1 MWKTV
6 ETKVG
11 ETRMAE
17 AEGRRKERKS
27 RKEKGR
33 KGRKTKEVE
42 ESKNNGY
49 KESS

>member
-6 ETKVG
+6 ETKAG
-11 ETRMAE
+11 ETGIAE
-17 AEGRRKERKS
+17 AEGRREKRRS
-27 RKEKGR
+27 RKKKGR